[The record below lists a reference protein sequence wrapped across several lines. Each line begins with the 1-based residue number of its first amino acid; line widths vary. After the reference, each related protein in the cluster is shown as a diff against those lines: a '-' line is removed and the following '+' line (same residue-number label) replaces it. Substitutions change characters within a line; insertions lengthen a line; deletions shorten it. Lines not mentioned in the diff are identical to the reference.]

1 MSAESVH
8 VIEDAFHRLQQPQ
21 EHALTDEDMADAAR
35 AAIWTCDPA
44 LRDCVHIAVSGG
56 RVTLTG
62 TVGSAEQR
70 ERVERAVLNL
80 DHAIRSVVNRIEV
93 AGTNGQSGTVP
104 ITAREMSPEPML
116 YVTRHCSVD
125 PSSMTAALED
135 AIASLD
141 ARFAALNLAAPEEVV
156 VVYRNRLPETA
167 VLDVGFVLPRGA
179 AVPAWNDDELKAGTT
194 PAGATISALA
204 ERGARGLF
212 DLHDHLVRDAR
223 LADLS
228 PRSFAYQRFPLQE
241 ARLRADR
248 PVRPLY
254 LAVE

>member
-1 MSAESVH
+1 MSAETVH

-21 EHALTDEDMADAAR
+21 EHALTDEDMANAAR

-44 LRDCVHIAVSGG
+44 LRECIDVAVSDG

-62 TVGSAEQR
+62 TVGSAGQR

-80 DHAIRSVVNRIEV
+80 DRAIRSVVTRIEV
-93 AGTNGQSGTVP
+93 AGTKAAGDAEP
-104 ITAREMSPEPML
+104 ITGREMIPEPML
-116 YVTRHCSVD
+116 YVTRHAGIS

-156 VVYRNRLPETA
+156 VVYRHHLPETA
-167 VLDVGFVLPRGA
+167 VVDVGYVLPKGEV
-179 AVPAWNDDELKAGTT
+179 VPAWDDDELKAGTT

-204 ERGARGLF
+204 EGGAHGLF

-228 PRSFAYQRFPLQE
+228 PRSFAYQRFPLKD

-248 PVRPLY
+248 PASPLY
-254 LAVE
+254 VPLE